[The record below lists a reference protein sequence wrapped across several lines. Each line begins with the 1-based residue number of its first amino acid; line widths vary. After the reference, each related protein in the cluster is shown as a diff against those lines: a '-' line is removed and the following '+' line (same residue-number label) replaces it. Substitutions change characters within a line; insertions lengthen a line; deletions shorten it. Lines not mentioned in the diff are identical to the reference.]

1 MEYETRSKNTNIIR
15 TQVQHPGRM
24 SVVRNLSLSLVVLA
38 HYAISEKEYILGGI
52 QDQKRS
58 RFMLQ
63 NVLIARETYA
73 SEEHKMMQKMIQDF
87 VNNEIIEHIDAWE
100 KKGMVSRE
108 IWLRA
113 GALGLLCIDMP
124 EQYGGSGLDFSFSAL
139 FIEELA
145 KKGINGPG
153 FSLHSDV
160 IAPYLLKYG
169 TEAQKQKYLPP
180 MARGELIT
188 SLGMTE
194 PNCGS
199 DLKAIKTSAI
209 DKGDYYLVNGQKTFI
224 TNGYMSDMCIVAVK
238 TNRGTAKEGVSLL
251 IMESDTEGFE
261 KGVPLKK
268 IGMKAQDTCELFFDN
283 VKVSKD
289 NLLGEEGLGFKIMMS
304 ELPRERL
311 TVALN
316 AIGGAEGAIENTIA
330 YTATRTAFKQPIA
343 QFQNTQFKLAEC
355 ATQLQVHQ
363 TFLDRCTLLL
373 SKHLL
378 TAESASMAKYS
389 ATEMHSKVV
398 DECLQ
403 LFGGYGYMWEYPI
416 ARMYADNRV
425 ARIYAGTNEIM
436 KVLIAR
442 GLFKEL
448 HQELKRLKKKL

>member
-1 MEYETRSKNTNIIR
+1 
-15 TQVQHPGRM
+15 
-24 SVVRNLSLSLVVLA
+24 
-38 HYAISEKEYILGGI
+38 
-52 QDQKRS
+52 
-58 RFMLQ
+58 MLQ
-63 NVLIARETYA
+63 NVLLEREIYA

-87 VNNEIIEHIDAWE
+87 INKEIIDQTEEWE
-100 KKGMVSRE
+100 KNGMVNRE
-108 IWLRA
+108 IWERA
-113 GALGLLCIDMP
+113 GELGLLCIDMP

-145 KKGINGPG
+145 KEGINGPG
-153 FSLHSDV
+153 FSLHSDIV
-160 IAPYLLKYG
+160 APYLLKYG
-169 TEAQKQKYLPP
+169 TQAQKQKYLPI
-180 MARGELIT
+180 MATGKMIT

-199 DLKAIKTSAI
+199 DLQAIKTKAV

-224 TNGYMSDMCIVAVK
+224 TNGYMSDMSIVAVK
-238 TNRGTAKEGVSLL
+238 TNTGTEKEGVSLL
-251 IMESDTEGFE
+251 IMESDSEGFE
-261 KGVPLKK
+261 KGIPFKK

-283 VKVSKD
+283 VKVPKE
-289 NLLGEEGLGFKIMMS
+289 NLLGEEGLGFKIMMT
-304 ELPRERL
+304 ELARERL

-316 AIGGAEGAIENTIA
+316 AIGGAEGAIEKTIE
-330 YTATRTAFKQPIA
+330 YTSTRTAFKQPIA
-343 QFQNTQFKLAEC
+343 GFQNTQFKLAEC

-363 TFLDRCTLLL
+363 AFLDRCTLLL
-373 SKHLL
+373 SDHQL

-403 LFGGYGYMWEYPI
+403 LFGGYGYIWDYPI

-448 HQELKRLKKKL
+448 FQHMRAMEKKK